1 MSRLSLIIVFAIM
14 GSCASHVEAETPPP
28 TVGMSERIEQVVLPG
43 PELEVRPLEDRH
55 APFVLRIVAVYP
67 HGTDHRY
74 DFEYYALEPGE
85 YNLSEYLQRTDG
97 TTPDDLPEIIVEYG
111 SILPEGQVF
120 PTSLHPTKIR
130 RFGGYRLWAAIAMF
144 VWVAGLFAL
153 IFGGRKRMLEIREAK
168 QETLS
173 PTDRLRPLIRS
184 ARNGTLPPEERAS
197 LERAVMAFWRDEL
210 DLGDLPPAELSQ
222 QLKNHQDAGPML
234 RGLERWLHAPGSD
247 PSVDLDELLRPI
259 EDRLDAQPHP
269 TAASRQLRDDLRT

>member
-1 MSRLSLIIVFAIM
+1 MSRLSLILVCAIM
-14 GSCASHVEAETPPP
+14 GSCASHVDAETPPP
-28 TVGMSERIEQVVLPG
+28 TVGMPERIEQVVLPG

-85 YNLSEYLQRTDG
+85 YNLSDYLQRTDG
-97 TTPDDLPEIIVEYG
+97 TIPDDLPEIIVEYE

-120 PTSLHPTKIR
+120 PTSLRPTKIR
-130 RFGGYRLWAAIAMF
+130 RFGGYRMWAAIAAL
-144 VWVAGLFAL
+144 VWVAGLFVL
-153 IFGGRKRMLEIREAK
+153 IFGGRKPKLERREAK

-173 PTDRLRPLIRS
+173 PADRLRPLIRS

-222 QLKNHQDAGPML
+222 QLKAHQDAGPML
-234 RGLERWLHAPGSD
+234 RGLETWLHAPDGD

-259 EDRLDAQPHP
+259 EDRWDAQPQP
-269 TAASRQLRDDLRT
+269 TAASQ